1 MKLRREARKPVDEEG
16 WSAQNCRVTKRKDRK
31 SQAKNKKKK
40 KEKEEEEER
49 RGKGERVA
57 KVQRKGFGVL
67 EKETSPESS
76 EAREI
81 VKTLDSVRK
90 S

>member
-1 MKLRREARKPVDEEG
+1 M
-16 WSAQNCRVTKRKDRK
+16 
-31 SQAKNKKKK
+31 
-40 KEKEEEEER
+40 
-49 RGKGERVA
+49 A